1 MKVRGGFILRNLAGE
16 YVLTPVGEQMKSFD
30 GVAVMNE
37 LSAFIWEHLQRD
49 VSPQELLSS
58 ILDEYDVDEETCK
71 KDLDTVLREMREM
84 GVIEDQ

>member
-1 MKVRGGFILRNLAGE
+1 MNARDGFILRNLAGE

-49 VSPQELLSS
+49 VSRQELLSA
-58 ILDEYDVDEETCK
+58 ILEEYNVEEETCGR
-71 KDLDTVLREMREM
+71 DLDTVLKDMLEM
-84 GVIEDQ
+84 GVIEE